1 MSKEKARKAQ
11 LFAWAVD
18 IAVVSLIAGARS
30 DQIFAAIAPKLG
42 MRYSAERLDTERSQE
57 TYRQLKAQYDGNLDT
72 DKLINGAS
80 RGLVAATGDPYTTF
94 MDAEEAKEFEKSLNG
109 NIGGGI
115 GAEIGLRNNRPT
127 VVRVLRNSPAEEAQ
141 VKAGDIITAVNGN
154 SVADATTEQVV
165 EKIRGE
171 VNTTVKL
178 HVLRNYQRLEM
189 SMTRKQITAPAVEHD
204 IVDGVGILKVYRF
217 GEETGTLARAAA
229 ESFKQNNVQKVIL
242 DLRSNPGGTVTA
254 AQALAGLW
262 LDQQDIMTER
272 RGDKVVKTVKSTGK
286 PLLQDMKTVVLI
298 DGSSAS
304 ASEIVAGALQEYG
317 KAKLLGEKSYGKGS
331 VQQLIKLRDGA
342 QLKVTEARWY
352 TPKGR
357 TIDKTGIEPDE
368 KVGLTANDMNFG
380 KDPQMDAAK
389 KLSW

>member
-1 MSKEKARKAQ
+1 MSKEKTRNAQ
-11 LFAWAVD
+11 LFAWAVV
-18 IAVVSLIAGARS
+18 IAVVSFIAGARS

-42 MRYSAERLDTERSQE
+42 VRYSAERLDTERIQE

-141 VKAGDIITAVNGN
+141 VKAGDIIIAVNGN

-171 VNTTVKL
+171 INTTVKL
-178 HVLRNYQRLEM
+178 QVLRNYQRLEM

-229 ESFKQNNVQKVIL
+229 EAFKQNNVQKVIV

-262 LDQQDIMTER
+262 LDNQDIMTER
-272 RGDKVVKTVKSTGK
+272 RGDKVIKTVKSTGK
-286 PLLQDMKTVVLI
+286 PLLQDIKTVVLI
-298 DGSSAS
+298 DRSSAS

-368 KVGLTANDMNFG
+368 KVGLSANDMNFG

>member
-1 MSKEKARKAQ
+1 M
-11 LFAWAVD
+11 
-18 IAVVSLIAGARS
+18 
-30 DQIFAAIAPKLG
+30 
-42 MRYSAERLDTERSQE
+42 
-57 TYRQLKAQYDGNLDT
+57 
-72 DKLINGAS
+72 
-80 RGLVAATGDPYTTF
+80 
-94 MDAEEAKEFEKSLNG
+94 
-109 NIGGGI
+109 
-115 GAEIGLRNNRPT
+115 
-127 VVRVLRNSPAEEAQ
+127 
-141 VKAGDIITAVNGN
+141 
-154 SVADATTEQVV
+154 
-165 EKIRGE
+165 
-171 VNTTVKL
+171 
-178 HVLRNYQRLEM
+178 
-189 SMTRKQITAPAVEHD
+189 
-204 IVDGVGILKVYRF
+204 
-217 GEETGTLARAAA
+217 
-229 ESFKQNNVQKVIL
+229 
-242 DLRSNPGGTVTA
+242 TA

-262 LDQQDIMTER
+262 LDNQDIMTER

>member
-11 LFAWAVD
+11 LFAWAVV
-18 IAVVSLIAGARS
+18 IAAVSFIAGARS

-42 MRYSAERLDTERSQE
+42 VRYSAERLDTDRIQE
-57 TYRQLKAQYDGNLDT
+57 TYRHLKAQYDGNLDT

-154 SVADATTEQVV
+154 SVVDATTEQVV

-171 VNTTVKL
+171 INTTVKL
-178 HVLRNYQRLEM
+178 QVLRNYQRLEM

-229 ESFKQNNVQKVIL
+229 EAFKQNNVQKVIL

-272 RGDKVVKTVKSTGK
+272 RGDKIVKTVKSTGK

-331 VQQLIKLRDGA
+331 VQQLIKLPDGA

-357 TIDKTGIEPDE
+357 TIDKRGIEPDE

>member
-1 MSKEKARKAQ
+1 MSKEKAGKAQ
-11 LFAWAVD
+11 LFAWAVV
-18 IAVVSLIAGARS
+18 ITVVSFIAGARS

-42 MRYSAERLDTERSQE
+42 VRYSAERLDTERIQE

-141 VKAGDIITAVNGN
+141 VKAGDIIIAVNGN
-154 SVADATTEQVV
+154 SVA
-165 EKIRGE
+165 EKLRGE

-178 HVLRNYQRLEM
+178 QVLRNYQRLEM
-189 SMTRKQITAPAVEHD
+189 SLTRQQITAPAVEHD

-229 ESFKQNNVQKVIL
+229 EAFKQNNVQKVIV

-262 LDQQDIMTER
+262 LDNQDIMTER

-286 PLLQDMKTVVLI
+286 PLLQDIKTVVLI
-298 DGSSAS
+298 DRSSAS
-304 ASEIVAGALQEYG
+304 ASEIVAGALQEYS

-352 TPKGR
+352 TPKGH